1 MNGYYNLLSLVL
13 GLVALI
19 LPIIRI
25 TLVKNQKGNNTE
37 FYSILSFSICC
48 TALCLQF
55 FEYDSVV
62 RAGDWTALMDT
73 LGVVSFAGVTLI
85 VFIIVLNA
93 LAFNIDRVKE
103 N

>member
-25 TLVKNQKGNNTE
+25 TLVKNQKRNNTE

-48 TALCLQF
+48 IALCLQF